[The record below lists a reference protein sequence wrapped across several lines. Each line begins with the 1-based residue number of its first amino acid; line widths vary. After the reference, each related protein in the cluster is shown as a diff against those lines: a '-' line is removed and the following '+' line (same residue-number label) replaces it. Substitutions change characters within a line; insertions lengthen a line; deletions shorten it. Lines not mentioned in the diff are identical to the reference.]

1 MTVSLPSQS
10 AGQVC
15 IALDAMGGDGAP
27 AIVVDGAALARERH
41 PDIKFIFFGDEAKVA
56 PFLAKHA
63 RLRECSELRHAPD
76 VITSDMKPSLALRQG
91 RKSSM
96 RLAINAVAD
105 GEAHSIVSA
114 GNTGALMA
122 LAKFVLRMLPGVD
135 RPAIATML
143 PTQTGESVMLDL
155 GANIECDA
163 ENLVQFALMGAIFC
177 RTVLGRSNPTIGL
190 LNIGTEELKGH
201 DEVRI
206 AASILRERP
215 IPGRLYGFVE
225 GNDITAGTVDVI
237 VTDGFSGNIA
247 LKSIEGTARLIS
259 QFLRQALSS
268 SLLAKAGYLL
278 ASGAFK
284 QLKGRLDPQRYNGA
298 MFLGLQGVCVKSHG
312 SADAEGFANA
322 IAVACDLVTRGFNER
337 IAEEMAVQ
345 YGLSNA
351 AALAAPEG
359 AGEGSI

>member
-1 MTVSLPSQS
+1 MTDSTNIKPMN
-10 AGQVC
+10 AGVVTSRV
-15 IALDAMGGDGAP
+15 IALDAMGGDHAP
-27 AIVVDGAALARERH
+27 AIVIDGAALARERY
-41 PDIKFIFFGDEAKVA
+41 PEIKFIFFGDEAKVA
-56 PFLAKHA
+56 PLLNAHPT
-63 RLRECSELRHAPD
+63 LRACSELRHTQE
-76 VITSDMKPSLALRQG
+76 VISADAKPSVALRQG

-96 RLAINAVAD
+96 RLAINAVAA
-105 GEAHSIVSA
+105 GEATCIVSA

-122 LAKFVLRMLPGVD
+122 MAKFVLKTLPGID
-135 RPAIATML
+135 RPAIATLL
-143 PTQTGESVMLDL
+143 PTQTGETVMLDL

-177 RTVLGRSNPTIGL
+177 RTVLGRSDPLIGL

-225 GNDITAGTVDVI
+225 GNDITAGTVDVV

-247 LKSIEGTARLIS
+247 LKSIEGTAHLIAH
-259 QFLRQALSS
+259 FLREAFST
-268 SLLAKAGYLL
+268 SLVAKLGYLL
-278 ASGAFK
+278 SHGAFK
-284 QLKGRLDPQRYNGA
+284 RLKLRADPRRYNGA

-312 SADAEGFANA
+312 GTDAEGFANA
-322 IAVACDLVTRGFNER
+322 IGVAHDLVARGFNER

-345 YGLSNA
+345 YGITNA
-351 AALAAPEG
+351 QEK
-359 AGEGSI
+359 AGEIA